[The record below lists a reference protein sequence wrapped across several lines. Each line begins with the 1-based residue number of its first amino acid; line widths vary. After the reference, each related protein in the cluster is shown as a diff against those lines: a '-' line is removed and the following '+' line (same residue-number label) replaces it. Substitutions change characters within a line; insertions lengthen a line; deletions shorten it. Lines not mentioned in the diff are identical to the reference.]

1 MNLQERSQEYI
12 MGERTVSTISSVE
25 NIGKS
30 QQKTKTNKKNLG
42 LLYLT

>member
-30 QQKTKTNKKNLG
+30 QQKKKKKKKLG